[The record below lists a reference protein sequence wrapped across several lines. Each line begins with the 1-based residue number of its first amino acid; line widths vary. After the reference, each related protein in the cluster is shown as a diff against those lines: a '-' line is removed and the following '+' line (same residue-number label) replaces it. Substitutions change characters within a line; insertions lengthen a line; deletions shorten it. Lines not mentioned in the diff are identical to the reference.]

1 MVDKRKKLINE
12 FGSMRNLVELKAL
25 SKISLTRPLTEWEYD
40 QMFTLKD
47 KLLKGGIENG
57 IFPNS

>member
-1 MVDKRKKLINE
+1 
-12 FGSMRNLVELKAL
+12 MRNLVELKTL